1 MRDEK
6 VAPSPLESGDAP
18 WRQPRSDEA
27 AAVFE
32 AAVRRYLIAGIT
44 RQGHAFRPSD
54 WAERLAGVVTVF
66 VEERATQRA
75 AHARQFAS
83 PVVHDGVK
91 SLLID
96 ATLRDFCPSA
106 FDFLSGFAIDN
117 GLTLRACT
125 HERGHGLL
133 QPPPY

>member
-1 MRDEK
+1 MRDEN
-6 VAPSPLESGDAP
+6 VVPSRLESGGAP
-18 WRQPRSDEA
+18 WRQPGSA
-27 AAVFE
+27 GAVTVFE
-32 AAVRRYLIAGIT
+32 AAARGYLIAGIT

-66 VEERATQRA
+66 VEERATHTA

-83 PVVHDGVK
+83 PVVHDGIK

-106 FDFLSGFAIDN
+106 FDFLSSFATDN
-117 GLTLRACT
+117 GLTIQACT
-125 HERGHGLL
+125 HEGGSGLL
-133 QPPPY
+133 QPPSC